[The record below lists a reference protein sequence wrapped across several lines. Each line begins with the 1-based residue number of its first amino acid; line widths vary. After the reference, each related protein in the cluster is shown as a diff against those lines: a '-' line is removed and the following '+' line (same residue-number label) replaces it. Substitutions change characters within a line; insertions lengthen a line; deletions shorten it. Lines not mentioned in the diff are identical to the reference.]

1 MRRPEVLRRQA
12 FLAASAALAFAIAAS
27 YGVFVLLGGDGRIG
41 FDAVNPAG
49 LLHGAVFI
57 AALMAGLSWVRAAL
71 RLPGP
76 VLLSFGL
83 IAPPRARRVAQE
95 VPIIDGA
102 HGLHGM
108 VAHRVVIVQDSGVPI
123 GVSGMRRDHI
133 TSWEEVVKVD
143 GDTSVTDLRS
153 VLAHEKL
160 VVVTDGEKILGV
172 VTQEAYLA
180 GLWGRVR

>member
-1 MRRPEVLRRQA
+1 MRRPEVLRRQS
-12 FLAASAALAFAIAAS
+12 FMAASAALAFAIASS
-27 YGVFVLLGGDGRIG
+27 YGVFVLLGGGGRIG
-41 FDAVNPAG
+41 FDAINPAG
-49 LLHGAVFI
+49 LLHGLVFLI
-57 AALMAGLSWVRAAL
+57 ALMAGLSWVRVAL

-83 IAPPRARRVAQE
+83 VAPPRARQVAQE

-108 VAHRVVIVQDSGVPI
+108 AAQRIVILQEAGVPI

-143 GDTSVTDLRS
+143 GDTSVTDLRAL
-153 VLAHEKL
+153 LAHEKL
-160 VVVTDGEKILGV
+160 VVVTDGQTIIGV